1 MWMLLGVLVLGS
13 GIGLYY
19 YLRIV
24 YRMLMPQQD
33 TIPYRIGGTE
43 SLSSYAVLAILLFLL
58 ILLGI
63 YPAPIMS
70 IVASASAFI

>member
-1 MWMLLGVLVLGS
+1 MLVLGS

-24 YRMLMPQQD
+24 YRMFMPEKHSQ
-33 TIPYRIGGTE
+33 PYRISGAE
-43 SLSSYAVLAILLFLL
+43 ALSSYGVIAILLFLV
-58 ILLGI
+58 LLFGV

-70 IVASASAFI
+70 IVAAASAFI